1 MTISHLHHHHLRQL
15 TTHLREEGKD
25 YSSSDADD
33 ADSSEDE
40 SIEEVAEEE
49 IYGWVIRA
57 DKEERRK
64 VLLLLLSTGV
74 HLVPILIDLE

>member
-40 SIEEVAEEE
+40 SIEEVAEE